1 MQKIKYFKASWCGN
15 CRTFEPVFDQMM
27 RDFPDV
33 VVEKVDVDKASDED
47 LACYHITDLP
57 HIAYKDDSVSDY
69 IVKLNPVRKTIED
82 FLRSRQS

>member
-1 MQKIKYFKASWCGN
+1 
-15 CRTFEPVFDQMM
+15 M

-33 VVEKVDVDKASDED
+33 VVEKVDVDKVSDED

-57 HIAYKDDSVSDY
+57 HIAYIDDSVSDY